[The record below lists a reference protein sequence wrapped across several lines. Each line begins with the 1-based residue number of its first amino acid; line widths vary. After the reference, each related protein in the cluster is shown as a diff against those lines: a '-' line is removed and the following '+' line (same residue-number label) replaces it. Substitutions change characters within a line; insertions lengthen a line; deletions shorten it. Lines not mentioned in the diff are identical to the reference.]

1 MRTPWVP
8 FGSVFELQRRQVAV
22 DPSADYQEIG
32 VRSFGRGLFVKDPVT
47 GSDIGSKRVFR
58 VEPGDLVVSN
68 VFAWEGAV
76 GVATGLHGG
85 MIGSHRF
92 MTWTPKGDVNVD
104 FARHYFGSELG
115 LTALGAASPGS
126 AGRNRTLSIA
136 NLEAV
141 SIPLPPRVEQER
153 IVSHLTAIEPS
164 LIRWRSLSPT
174 LPAALLVAQWLESLP
189 MRRLGT
195 VAQVNPRPVKVAPQ
209 TPIDFVPMEAVDA
222 RSGTIASSTIRLRGD
237 LSSGYRQFLP
247 GDVIFARITP
257 SMQNG
262 KSAIYL
268 GNQAEVGY
276 GSTEFHIL
284 RPHEAVHAE
293 WVWAVLRTRWFIE
306 QAKLAFTGTAGQ
318 QRVPSVFLE
327 QVEIPVPEPSQL
339 LSATRRLTG
348 LRERINELDVLGA
361 HRASL
366 SAALLPSVRNEIFN
380 AMR

>member
-58 VEPGDLVVSN
+58 VESGDLVVSN

-76 GVATGLHGG
+76 GVASGLHGG

-141 SIPLPPRVEQER
+141 AIPQPPRAEQDRVVNHLMGLERRLARVASPSPHALVPRLPELWDQLLAKHSGSYVTVGELCRNEQVVVHPGDDLRGAKEFVGLEYIQSHTGRRVGGRLISDEQGRKLWFRPGQVIYGYLRPYLNKVWASDGFGLCSVEQFTLTPNPSVDAPVLSLVLRSGRVWKAAKEATNRLQLPRLGLNALMGFRVPDIRGLAWSR
-153 IVSHLTAIEPS
+153 IAEESDRLTTFALHADES
-164 LIRWRSLSPT
+164 AARVVGLREAL
-174 LPAALLVAQWLESLP
+174 LPAA
-189 MRRLGT
+189 
-195 VAQVNPRPVKVAPQ
+195 
-209 TPIDFVPMEAVDA
+209 
-222 RSGTIASSTIRLRGD
+222 
-237 LSSGYRQFLP
+237 
-247 GDVIFARITP
+247 
-257 SMQNG
+257 
-262 KSAIYL
+262 
-268 GNQAEVGY
+268 
-276 GSTEFHIL
+276 
-284 RPHEAVHAE
+284 
-293 WVWAVLRTRWFIE
+293 
-306 QAKLAFTGTAGQ
+306 
-318 QRVPSVFLE
+318 
-327 QVEIPVPEPSQL
+327 
-339 LSATRRLTG
+339 
-348 LRERINELDVLGA
+348 
-361 HRASL
+361 
-366 SAALLPSVRNEIFN
+366 RNEIFN